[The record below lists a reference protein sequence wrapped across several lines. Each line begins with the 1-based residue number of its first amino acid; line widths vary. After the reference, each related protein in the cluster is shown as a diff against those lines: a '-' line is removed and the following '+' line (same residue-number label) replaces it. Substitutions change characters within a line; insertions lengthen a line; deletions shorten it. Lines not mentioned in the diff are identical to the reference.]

1 MTIKA
6 LDGTAVLR
14 HIGGCGKPAVYL
26 ISETKPNASHT
37 AYCEVHGR
45 QVAERYCMML
55 LPAKETA
62 SRSRPRAIA

>member
-6 LDGTAVLR
+6 LDGTAVLCQ
-14 HIGGCGKPAVYL
+14 IGGCGKPAVYL
-26 ISETKPNASHT
+26 ISETKPASHT

-45 QVAERYCMML
+45 QVAERFRIMQP
-55 LPAKETA
+55 PAKETA